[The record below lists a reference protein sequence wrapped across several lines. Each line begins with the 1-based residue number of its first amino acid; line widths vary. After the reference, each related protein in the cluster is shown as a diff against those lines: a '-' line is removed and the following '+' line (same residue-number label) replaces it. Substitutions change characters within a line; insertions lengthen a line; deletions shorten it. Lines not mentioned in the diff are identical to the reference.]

1 MGKTIDDFLE
11 EELSDFWVEIELQE

>member
-11 EELSDFWVEIELQE
+11 EELSDFWVETELDE